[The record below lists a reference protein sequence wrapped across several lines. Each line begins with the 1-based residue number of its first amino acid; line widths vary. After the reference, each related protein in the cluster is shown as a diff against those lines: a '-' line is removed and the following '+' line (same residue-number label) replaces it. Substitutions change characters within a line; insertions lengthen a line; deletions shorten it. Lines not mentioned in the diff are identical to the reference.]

1 MTLHDSN
8 TGLAL
13 RRRVR
18 RLTVGMVGAAVL
30 ASGAVTAGL
39 AYASGADEQSSAA
52 SPSTGPSSDD
62 TTDDAT
68 AVAPQRTTA
77 SALVAAPQA
86 PLAASGRSHANS
98 GGS

>member
-1 MTLHDSN
+1 MTLRDSN

-18 RLTVGMVGAAVL
+18 RLTVGVVGAAVL

-39 AYASGADEQSSAA
+39 AYASAADEKSAA
-52 SPSTGPSSDD
+52 SPSTGLLSDD
-62 TTDDAT
+62 TTDDET
-68 AVAPQRTTA
+68 AVAPQRTTR
-77 SALVAAPQA
+77 SALAAPPQA
-86 PLAASGRSHANS
+86 PLAASGRSHAKS